1 MRDPYLAF
9 MPYPDAPVAHAP
21 NGPLAGLRFGVK
33 DLFDVEG
40 YPTGCGNPLK
50 LAQNGIAAG
59 TAPAVAALLD
69 AGAAFAGKTQ
79 TDEIAWAM
87 VGLNPYFGGTV
98 NPAAP
103 DRITGG
109 SSCGSAAAVAGGLV
123 DFALGTDTGGSVR
136 APAAFCG
143 VWGFRPT
150 WGAISMECCM
160 PLAPSFDSCGIFAR
174 EGAVLA
180 RVAEVMLGPDV
191 SPIDGSGV
199 KAATDMFARV
209 EAGAMEAL
217 QPSISTVSDGEIGL
231 YVQDAEVFHD
241 CFDTLQSR
249 EVVATQGPW
258 IEADRPP
265 LGPMVAGRYAAA
277 RKVPAEAERAAL
289 ATWDRLVAALA
300 ARLEGRAVLAPAM
313 QDVPPLRVSNQATLT
328 AFAAQ
333 ARRLLA
339 VAGVGRLPQVVFPAA
354 RWGGGPLALSL
365 IGPAGSDL
373 SLIRLACEISG
384 ALRPVMVGAGR

>member
-9 MPYPDAPVAHAP
+9 MPYPEAPVAHAP

-40 YPTGCGNPLK
+40 YPTGCGNPVK
-50 LAQNGIAAG
+50 LAQSGVAAR
-59 TAPAVAALLD
+59 TAPAVGALLD

-79 TDEIAWAM
+79 TDEIAWSM

-150 WGAISMECCM
+150 WGAISMESCM
-160 PLAPSFDSCGIFAR
+160 PLAPSFDTCGIFAR

-191 SPIDGSGV
+191 SPMAGSGV

-217 QPSISTVSDGEIGL
+217 QPSISAVSDGEIGL
-231 YVQDAEVFHD
+231 YVEDAEVFHD

-265 LGPMVAGRYAAA
+265 LGPMVAARYAAA

-289 ATWDRLVAALA
+289 ATRDRLIAALA
-300 ARLEGRAVLAPAM
+300 ARLDGRAVLAPVM
-313 QDVPPLRVSNQATLT
+313 QDVPPLRVSDQATLT

-354 RWGGGPLALSL
+354 RLGGVPLALSL
-365 IGPAGSDL
+365 IGPRGSDL

-384 ALRPVMVGAGR
+384 ALRPVMAGAGR

>member
-1 MRDPYLAF
+1 M
-9 MPYPDAPVAHAP
+9 
-21 NGPLAGLRFGVK
+21 
-33 DLFDVEG
+33 
-40 YPTGCGNPLK
+40 
-50 LAQNGIAAG
+50 
-59 TAPAVAALLD
+59 
-69 AGAAFAGKTQ
+69 
-79 TDEIAWAM
+79 
-87 VGLNPYFGGTV
+87 
-98 NPAAP
+98 
-103 DRITGG
+103 
-109 SSCGSAAAVAGGLV
+109 
-123 DFALGTDTGGSVR
+123 
-136 APAAFCG
+136 
-143 VWGFRPT
+143 
-150 WGAISMECCM
+150 
-160 PLAPSFDSCGIFAR
+160 
-174 EGAVLA
+174 LA